1 MTSST
6 CTARTVGPSSPMSWR
21 PRVPGGSRPSASRRC
36 CCPGR
41 GWRSG
46 PSSPPTTW
54 RRSSTSRASGSC
66 TSLLLDPHLPE
77 MLITGHERE
86 FWEFWIKAETDNPT
100 AITNEAIDEWISKV
114 KAPGGLRGV
123 LETYRAGLENGR
135 INQELKQ
142 TKISMPIL
150 TIGAPEFFGE
160 LVEEQMF
167 KVAEK
172 VDRAE
177 VFPGV
182 RAQPGPGGRGSAGR
196 PLARVHAGPLAL
208 AREVLT
214 WRT

>member
-1 MTSST
+1 
-6 CTARTVGPSSPMSWR
+6 V
-21 PRVPGGSRPSASRRC
+21 V
-36 CCPGR
+36 
-41 GWRSG
+41 
-46 PSSPPTTW
+46 
-54 RRSSTSRASGSC
+54 
-66 TSLLLDPHLPE
+66 LLHPENVAAQFNLKGVWVWHIPFFWIPHLPE

-86 FWEFWIKAETDNPT
+86 FWEFWIKAETYNPT

-123 LETYRAGLENGR
+123 LETYRAGLKNAR

-160 LVEEQMF
+160 LVEAQML

-177 VFPGV
+177 VFQECGH
-182 RAQPGPGGRGSAGR
+182 S
-196 PLARVHAGPLAL
+196 LAL
-208 AREVLT
+208 EAEDRLASLLREFMLG
-214 WRT
+214 R